1 MKAGRLLVPV
11 PSMVLSMMLSMVM
24 ALALLACAHRNP
36 APGGPGDKPT
46 RVFPGAA
53 DIRDSVYQVLDR
65 GEVPPAGYG
74 LYSVVLTR
82 AANRN
87 SLKLL
92 SELFALSGSA
102 GDAAL
107 ARENLNLMTI
117 PVKDAAEATL
127 AMAAARERPDATASA
142 VLHGL
147 YDYGQ
152 AALLLAS
159 VCRTERGAAVMKA
172 CGSAA
177 VEGPILVT
185 GQRPIDAG
193 AVAGQRLLIVNLGG
207 APPAAV
213 AEIVAAYR
221 RQILRPDFADR
232 AETEG
237 WRLAVLNAVLDAAH
251 LLPGISKAVAAS
263 R

>member
-1 MKAGRLLVPV
+1 MKPGRLLAW
-11 PSMVLSMMLSMVM
+11 LL
-24 ALALLACAHRNP
+24 ALALLGCAHRSSP
-36 APGGPGDKPT
+36 PDAPDDQAT

-53 DIRDSVYQVLDR
+53 EIRDSVYQALGR
-65 GEVPPAGYG
+65 GQPPPAGYG

-82 AANRN
+82 VANRN

-159 VCRTERGAAVMKA
+159 VCRAERGAAVMKA
-172 CGSAA
+172 CGSEAA
-177 VEGPILVT
+177 EGPILVT

-193 AVAGQRLLIVNLGG
+193 AAAGQRLLIVNLGG

-237 WRLAVLNAVLDAAH
+237 WRLAVLNAVLDAAQ